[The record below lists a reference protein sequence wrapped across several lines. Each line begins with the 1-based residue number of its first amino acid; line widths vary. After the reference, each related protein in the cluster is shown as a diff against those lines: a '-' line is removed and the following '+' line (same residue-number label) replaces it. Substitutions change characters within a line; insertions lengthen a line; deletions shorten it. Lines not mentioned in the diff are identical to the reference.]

1 MLRLISVAAI
11 ISLIIGIGEEGIET
25 GWMEG
30 VTILFAVVLIVT
42 VSAGN
47 DYMKEQ

>member
-11 ISLIIGIGEEGIET
+11 ISLIIGICQEGLET

-30 VTILFAVVLIVT
+30 VTIIFAVVLIVA

-47 DYMKEQ
+47 DYMKE